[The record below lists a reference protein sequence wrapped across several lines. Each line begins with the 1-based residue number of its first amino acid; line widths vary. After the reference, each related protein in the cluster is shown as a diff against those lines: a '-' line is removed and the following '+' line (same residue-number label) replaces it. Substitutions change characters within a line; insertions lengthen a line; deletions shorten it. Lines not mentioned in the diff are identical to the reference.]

1 MKTALAVLLYLAFP
15 LLLFWWGWFSPWVA
29 LVSTVALA
37 GLLLPFYPTVAS
49 FWNEKPTKTSILA
62 LFYCGI
68 AAFVWTYLA
77 GVGGFRP
84 QHFDYY
90 KHNLVLNNLVRY
102 SWPVRYSDGSY
113 LCYYLAYYLPA
124 AALAK
129 WVGGMAA
136 IPFYLFGWTW
146 LGLWLVVWL
155 LYQLGGKR
163 LLLFFA
169 LFSSPNGLLL
179 LYEIIKSPLPIGA
192 TLRDIWTN
200 DHTIELI
207 QSPGGLMFISHIDS
221 FSASPQHALPAWL
234 ATALFLRLLSFEFG
248 VLGFRFGVSSLGFRV
263 WSLRF
268 GVSGLG
274 FRALGLEQK
283 QKNSKPETVNPKPET
298 ANRQQKPETVN
309 PKQETK
315 LTLLLIAVTLYWS
328 PLVAVGLL
336 PFLGYQVFQEY
347 SSRRAAGSNL
357 WDSSHL
363 WTFFSVL
370 IISIP
375 AFLFFSGH
383 IPLHDERGWWWSLLS
398 TPHQFALWGVF
409 IFLVVGIWAILIVY
423 LKKKSAFSPAE
434 FQLLCISLIV
444 LFALTLFKYGHY
456 NDLPRRAGLP
466 ATLVLCWGLARS
478 LRASFFHNRY
488 LRVSLWLVVIFSA
501 FLPFK
506 HHVLWLTARPYIATT
521 DKSIR
526 DFTPY
531 SIHYLSHYHW
541 GEFDVVSQ
549 YLGKKDAAYLRYF
562 APNTPFVPKQ
572 TTKAFYYW
580 KSVFSLSDYEKKALT
595 QNGINKLY
603 IRFFDVDWDP
613 VSKQAVPKAVV
624 YFKEN
629 PPVAFV
635 PTVFI
640 TNRTLEKLSWGGIE
654 ELAKKIQQKIWQIH
668 RQQSQADVP
677 RIDNSAKF
685 SRKTLHIHEL
695 QIDCDWTLQTKT
707 KYFEL
712 LNQLS
717 KRLDENHNHFGYEVS
732 LSATIR
738 LHQIKFY
745 RTTGV
750 PPVARGMLMYYNMGD
765 WKNPRTENSILDLTT
780 ASRYADYISDYPLPL
795 DVVLPLFRWAI
806 FYRNGRP
813 LKIINH
819 LSHTDFQDNS
829 LFKKASETNQY
840 IALTNTH
847 LWGISVRRGDRFRV
861 EESTV
866 NHLSISA
873 RTLAQEIQNTKLTFA
888 LYHLDSTNL
897 SHYER
902 DSLQQIIQAFR

>member
-1 MKTALAVLLYLAFP
+1 MKTALAVLLYLTFP

-29 LVSTVALA
+29 LVSTVALV
-37 GLLLPFYPTVAS
+37 GLMRPFYPTIVS
-49 FWNEKPTKTSILA
+49 FWKEKPTKTSILA

-68 AAFVWTYLA
+68 AAFAWTYLA

-102 SWPVRYSDGSY
+102 SWPVQYSDGSY

-129 WVGGMAA
+129 LTGGMAA
-136 IPFYLFGWTW
+136 MPYYLFGWTW

-179 LYEIIKSPLPIGA
+179 VYEIIQSPLPLGA
-192 TLRDIWTN
+192 ALRDIWTN

-234 ATALFLRLLSFEFG
+234 ATALFLYSFQKTF
-248 VLGFRFGVSSLGFRV
+248 VVPTKGVSSFLFL
-263 WSLRF
+263 SL
-268 GVSGLG
+268 V
-274 FRALGLEQK
+274 A
-283 QKNSKPETVNPKPET
+283 T
-298 ANRQQKPETVN
+298 
-309 PKQETK
+309 
-315 LTLLLIAVTLYWS
+315 TLYWS

-347 SSRRAAGSNL
+347 NGRRAAGSSL
-357 WDSSHL
+357 WDCSHL

-383 IPLHDERGWWWSLLS
+383 VPLHDARGWWWSLLA
-398 TPHQFALWGVF
+398 TPHQFVLWGIF
-409 IFLVVGIWAILIVY
+409 IFLVVGAWAILIVY
-423 LKKKSAFSPAE
+423 LKKKGAFSPAE
-434 FQLLCISLIV
+434 FQLLCLSLIV
-444 LFALTLFKYGHY
+444 LFVLTLFKYGHY

-478 LRASFFHNRY
+478 LRASFFQDKY
-488 LRVSLWLVVIFSA
+488 LRVGLGLVAIFSA

-506 HHVLWLTARPYIATT
+506 HHALWLTARPYVATT
-521 DKSIR
+521 DKTIR

-531 SIHYLSHYHW
+531 SIHYLSRYHW

-549 YLGKKDAAYLRYF
+549 YLGEKKSAYLRYF
-562 APNTPFVPKQ
+562 APAKPTPPRQ
-572 TTKAFYYW
+572 LTNAFYYW
-580 KSVFSLSDYEKKALT
+580 KSEFSLSRYEKKALA

-603 IRFFDVDWDP
+603 IRFFDVDWEP

-629 PPVAFV
+629 PPVTFV

-640 TNRTLEKLSWGGIE
+640 TNRTLEKLSWGGVE
-654 ELAKKIQQKIWQIH
+654 ELAKKITEKI
-668 RQQSQADVP
+668 
-677 RIDNSAKF
+677 
-685 SRKTLHIHEL
+685 KTLSATIAPNQPVTEV
-695 QIDCDWTLQTKT
+695 QIDCDWSLSTRRS
-707 KYFEL
+707 YFQL
-712 LNQLS
+712 LTQLN
-717 KRLDENHNHFGYEVS
+717 KHLPTQIT

-765 WKNPRTENSILDLTT
+765 WKSLRTENSILDLTT

-819 LSHTDFQDNS
+819 LSHKDFQNNS
-829 LFKKASETNQY
+829 LFKKAPETNQY

-866 NHLSISA
+866 NNLSISA
-873 RTLAQEIQNTKLTFA
+873 KTLAQEIQNTKLTFA
-888 LYHLDSTNL
+888 FYHLDSTNL

-902 DSLQQIIQAFR
+902 DSIQQIIQAFR

>member
-1 MKTALAVLLYLAFP
+1 MKTALAVLLYLTFP

-29 LVSTVALA
+29 LISTVAFV
-37 GLLLPFYPTVAS
+37 GLLFPFYPVIAS
-49 FWNEKPTKTSILA
+49 FWKEKPTKTSLLA

-102 SWPVRYSDGSY
+102 SWPVQYSDGSY

-129 WVGGMAA
+129 LTGGMAA
-136 IPFYLFGWTW
+136 IPYYLFGWTW

-179 LYEIIKSPLPIGA
+179 VYEIIQSPLPLGA
-192 TLRDIWTN
+192 ALRDIWTN

-234 ATALFLRLLSFEFG
+234 TTALFLRFWG
-248 VLGFRFGVSSLGFRV
+248 LG
-263 WSLRF
+263 F
-268 GVSGLG
+268 GVSGCG
-274 FRALGLEQK
+274 FRGLGLRVWGCFGTETKK
-283 QKNSKPETVNPKPET
+283 QETRNMKPETGNRKAGCGFGTETKKQATQNRKPET
-298 ANRQQKPETVN
+298 EN
-309 PKQETK
+309 PKQETENSQ
-315 LTLLLIAVTLYWS
+315 LTLLLIATTLYWS
-328 PLVAVGLL
+328 PLVAAGFF

-347 SSRRAAGSNL
+347 NGRRAAGSNL

-363 WTFFSVL
+363 WEFLLVL

-383 IPLHDERGWWWSLLS
+383 VPLHDARGWWWNLLS
-398 TPHQFALWGVF
+398 TPHQFTLWGVF
-409 IFLVVGIWAILIVY
+409 ILLVVGVWTMLIIY
-423 LKKKSAFSPAE
+423 LKKKGAFSPAE
-434 FQLLCISLIV
+434 FQLLCLSLIV

-466 ATLVLCWGLARS
+466 ATLVLCWGLAHS
-478 LRASFFHNRY
+478 LRASFFQDKY
-488 LRVSLWLVVIFSA
+488 LRVSLWLVAIFSA

-506 HHVLWLTARPYIATT
+506 HHALWLTARPYVAIT
-521 DKSIR
+521 DKTIR

-549 YLGKKDAAYLRYF
+549 YLGAKNSAYLRHF
-562 APNTPFVPKQ
+562 APAKPTPLRQ
-572 TTKAFYYW
+572 LTKAFYYW
-580 KSVFSLSDYEKKALT
+580 KSEFSLSDYEKRALT
-595 QNGINKLY
+595 QNDINKLY

-613 VSKQAVPKAVV
+613 ISKQAVPKAVV

-640 TNRTLEKLSWGGIE
+640 TNRTLEKLSWGGID
-654 ELAKKIQQKIWQIH
+654 ELAKNIAVKINTIT
-668 RQQSQADVP
+668 QSTPQ
-677 RIDNSAKF
+677 
-685 SRKTLHIHEL
+685 LHTTAEV
-695 QIDCDWTLQTKT
+695 QIDCDWSLSTRRSYFQLLTQLKKHLPTQTT
-707 KYFEL
+707 
-712 LNQLS
+712 
-717 KRLDENHNHFGYEVS
+717 

-765 WKNPRTENSILDLTT
+765 WRSPRTENSILDLTT
-780 ASRYADYISDYPLPL
+780 AGRYADYISDYPLPL

-819 LSHTDFQDNS
+819 LSYRYFQNS
-829 LFKKASETNQY
+829 PLFKKAPEANQY
-840 IALTNTH
+840 IALANTH

>member
-1 MKTALAVLLYLAFP
+1 MKTALAVLLYLTFP
-15 LLLFWWGWFSPWVA
+15 LLFFWWGWFSPWVA
-29 LVSTVALA
+29 LVSTVALVR
-37 GLLLPFYPTVAS
+37 LLFPFYPVITS
-49 FWNEKPTKTSILA
+49 FWREKPTKTSILA

-102 SWPVRYSDGSY
+102 SWPVQYSDGTY

-129 WVGGMAA
+129 LTGGMAA
-136 IPFYLFGWTW
+136 VPYYLFGWTW

-163 LLLFFA
+163 FLLFFA

-179 LYEIIKSPLPIGA
+179 VYEIIKSPLPLGA
-192 TLRDIWTN
+192 ALRDIWTN

-221 FSASPQHALPAWL
+221 FSASPQHVLPAWL
-234 ATALFLRLLSFEFG
+234 ATVLLLYSFQKILVIPTKEVSSFLFL
-248 VLGFRFGVSSLGFRV
+248 SL
-263 WSLRF
+263 
-268 GVSGLG
+268 
-274 FRALGLEQK
+274 
-283 QKNSKPETVNPKPET
+283 T
-298 ANRQQKPETVN
+298 A
-309 PKQETK
+309 
-315 LTLLLIAVTLYWS
+315 ITLYWS

-347 SSRRAAGSNL
+347 NGQRAAGSGL

-383 IPLHDERGWWWSLLS
+383 VPLHDERGWWWNLLS
-398 TPHQFALWGVF
+398 TPHQFALWGIF
-409 IFLVVGIWAILIVY
+409 IFLVVGVWAILIIY
-423 LKKKSAFSPAE
+423 LKKKGAFFLAE
-434 FQLLCISLIV
+434 FQLLYISLVV

-478 LRASFFHNRY
+478 LRASFFQNKY
-488 LRVSLWLVVIFSA
+488 LRVSLGLVAIFSA

-506 HHVLWLTARPYIATT
+506 HHVLWLTARPYVATT
-521 DKSIR
+521 NKTIR

-562 APNTPFVPKQ
+562 APNTPFVAKQ

-580 KSVFSLSDYEKKALT
+580 KSQFSLSDYEKKVLA
-595 QNGINKLY
+595 QNRINKLY

-640 TNRTLEKLSWGGIE
+640 TNRTLEKLSWGGVE

-677 RIDNSAKF
+677 RINNSAKF

-695 QIDCDWTLQTKT
+695 QIDCDWTLQTKA

-717 KRLDENHNHFGYEVS
+717 KQLDENHNHFGYKVT

-750 PPVARGMLMYYNMGD
+750 PPVKRGMLMYYNMGD
-765 WKNPRTENSILDLTT
+765 WKSPRTENSILDLSI

-819 LSHTDFQDNS
+819 LSHKDFQNS
-829 LFKKASETNQY
+829 LLFKKAPETNQY

-847 LWGISVRRGDRFRV
+847 LWGISIRRGDRFRV

-866 NHLSISA
+866 NNLSISA

>member
-1 MKTALAVLLYLAFP
+1 MKTALAILLYLTFP

-29 LVSTVALA
+29 LVSTIALV
-37 GLLLPFYPTVAS
+37 GLLYQFYPAIAS
-49 FWNEKPTKTSILA
+49 FWKEKPTKTSLWA

-102 SWPVRYSDGSY
+102 SWPVQYSDGSY

-129 WVGGMAA
+129 LTGGMAA
-136 IPFYLFGWTW
+136 IPYYLFGWTW
-146 LGLWLVVWL
+146 LGLWLIVWL

-179 LYEIIKSPLPIGA
+179 VYEIIQSPLPLGA
-192 TLRDIWTN
+192 ALRDIWTN

-234 ATALFLRLLSFEFG
+234 ITALFLRFWSLGFG
-248 VLGFRFGVSSLGFRV
+248 VAGLEFQVWSLGFGVS
-263 WSLRF
+263 
-268 GVSGLG
+268 
-274 FRALGLEQK
+274 GLEQK
-283 QKNSKPETVNPKPET
+283 QKNRQSKTE
-298 ANRQQKPETVN
+298 N
-309 PKQETK
+309 PKQKTRNRKQKTENSQ
-315 LTLLLIAVTLYWS
+315 LTLLLIATILYWS
-328 PLVAVGLL
+328 PLVAVGFL
-336 PFLGYQVFQEY
+336 PFLGYQIFQEY
-347 SSRRAAGSNL
+347 KGQRAAGSNL
-357 WDSSHL
+357 WEYSHL
-363 WTFFSVL
+363 WKFLSVL

-383 IPLHDERGWWWSLLS
+383 VPLHDARGWWWNLLS
-398 TPHQFALWGVF
+398 TPHQFILWGVF
-409 IFLVVGIWAILIVY
+409 IFLVVGVWAMLIIY
-423 LKKKSAFSPAE
+423 LKKKGAFSPAE
-434 FQLLCISLIV
+434 FQLLCLSLIV

-466 ATLVLCWGLARS
+466 ATLVLCWGLAQS
-478 LRASFFHNRY
+478 LRASFFKDKY
-488 LRVSLWLVVIFSA
+488 LRVGLWLVAIFSA

-506 HHVLWLTARPYIATT
+506 HHAMWLTARPYVATT
-521 DKSIR
+521 DKTIR

-531 SIHYLSHYHW
+531 PIHYLSHYHW

-549 YLGKKDAAYLRYF
+549 YLGAKKSMYLRYF
-562 APNTPFVPKQ
+562 APAKPTPPRQ
-572 TTKAFYYW
+572 LTKAFYYW
-580 KSVFSLSDYEKKALT
+580 KSEFSLSEYEKRALT
-595 QNGINKLY
+595 QNDINKLY

-613 VSKQAVPKAVV
+613 ISNQAVPKAVV

-654 ELAKKIQQKIWQIH
+654 ELAKKVQQKIWQIH
-668 RQQSQADVP
+668 RQHSQADIP

-685 SRKTLHIHEL
+685 SRNTLHIHEL
-695 QIDCDWTLQTKT
+695 QIDCDWTLQTKA

-717 KRLDENHNHFGYEVS
+717 KQLDANHSHFGYKVA

-765 WKNPRTENSILDLTT
+765 WKSPRTENSILDLNT
-780 ASRYADYISDYPLPL
+780 ASRYADYVSDYPLPL

-819 LSHTDFQDNS
+819 LSHKDFQNSS

-840 IALTNTH
+840 IALTNTR

>member
-1 MKTALAVLLYLAFP
+1 MKTALAVLLYLTFP
-15 LLLFWWGWFSPWVA
+15 LLLFGWGWFSPWVA
-29 LVSTVALA
+29 LVSTVALV
-37 GLLLPFYPTVAS
+37 GLMRPFYPTIVS
-49 FWNEKPTKTSILA
+49 FWKEKPTKTSILA

-102 SWPVRYSDGSY
+102 SWPVKYSDGSY

-129 WVGGMAA
+129 LAGGMAA
-136 IPFYLFGWTW
+136 MPYYLFGWTW

-179 LYEIIKSPLPIGA
+179 VYEIIQSPLPLGA
-192 TLRDIWTN
+192 ALRDIWTN

-234 ATALFLRLLSFEFG
+234 ITALFLYSFQKTF
-248 VLGFRFGVSSLGFRV
+248 VVPTKGVSSFLFL
-263 WSLRF
+263 SL
-268 GVSGLG
+268 V
-274 FRALGLEQK
+274 A
-283 QKNSKPETVNPKPET
+283 T
-298 ANRQQKPETVN
+298 
-309 PKQETK
+309 
-315 LTLLLIAVTLYWS
+315 TLYWS

-347 SSRRAAGSNL
+347 NGRREAGSSL
-357 WDSSHL
+357 WDSSLL
-363 WTFFSVL
+363 WTFFLVL

-383 IPLHDERGWWWSLLS
+383 VPLHDARGWWWNLLA
-398 TPHQFALWGVF
+398 TPHQFVLWGIF
-409 IFLVVGIWAILIVY
+409 IFLVVGVWTILILF
-423 LKKKSAFSPAE
+423 LKTKGAFSPAE
-434 FQLLCISLIV
+434 FQLLCLSLIV
-444 LFALTLFKYGHY
+444 LFVLTLFKYGHY

-478 LRASFFHNRY
+478 LRASFFQDKY
-488 LRVSLWLVVIFSA
+488 LRVGLGLVAIFSA

-506 HHVLWLTARPYIATT
+506 HHALWLTARPYVATT
-521 DKSIR
+521 DKTIR

-531 SIHYLSHYHW
+531 SIHYLSRYHW

-549 YLGKKDAAYLRYF
+549 YLGEKKSAYLRYF
-562 APNTPFVPKQ
+562 APTKPTPPRQ
-572 TTKAFYYW
+572 LTNAFYYW
-580 KSVFSLSDYEKKALT
+580 KSEFSLSGYEKKALA
-595 QNGINKLY
+595 QNSINKLY

-640 TNRTLEKLSWGGIE
+640 TNRTLEKLSWGGVE
-654 ELAKKIQQKIWQIH
+654 ELAKKITEKI
-668 RQQSQADVP
+668 
-677 RIDNSAKF
+677 
-685 SRKTLHIHEL
+685 KTLSATIAPNQPVTEV
-695 QIDCDWTLQTKT
+695 QIDCDWSLSTRRS
-707 KYFEL
+707 YFQL
-712 LNQLS
+712 LTQLN
-717 KRLDENHNHFGYEVS
+717 KHLPTQIT

-765 WKNPRTENSILDLTT
+765 WKSLRTENSILDLTT

-819 LSHTDFQDNS
+819 LSLKDFQNNS
-829 LFKKASETNQY
+829 LFKKAPETNQY
-840 IALTNTH
+840 IVRKNTH

-866 NHLSISA
+866 NNLSISA
-873 RTLAQEIQNTKLTFA
+873 KTLAQEIQNTKLTFA

>member
-1 MKTALAVLLYLAFP
+1 MKTALAILLYLTFP

-29 LVSTVALA
+29 LVSTIALV
-37 GLLLPFYPTVAS
+37 GLLYQFYPAIAS
-49 FWNEKPTKTSILA
+49 FWKEKPTKTSLWA

-102 SWPVRYSDGSY
+102 SWPVQYSDGSY

-129 WVGGMAA
+129 LTGGMAA
-136 IPFYLFGWTW
+136 IPYYLFGWTW
-146 LGLWLVVWL
+146 LGLWLIVWL

-179 LYEIIKSPLPIGA
+179 VYEIIQSPLPLGA
-192 TLRDIWTN
+192 ALRDIWTN

-234 ATALFLRLLSFEFG
+234 ITALFLRFWSLGFG
-248 VLGFRFGVSSLGFRV
+248 VAGLEFQVWSLGFGVS
-263 WSLRF
+263 
-268 GVSGLG
+268 
-274 FRALGLEQK
+274 GLEQK
-283 QKNSKPETVNPKPET
+283 QKNRQSKTE
-298 ANRQQKPETVN
+298 N
-309 PKQETK
+309 PKQKTRNRKQKTENSQ
-315 LTLLLIAVTLYWS
+315 LTLLLIATILYWS
-328 PLVAVGLL
+328 PLVAVGFL
-336 PFLGYQVFQEY
+336 PFLGYQIFQEY
-347 SSRRAAGSNL
+347 KGQRAAGSNL
-357 WDSSHL
+357 WEYSHL
-363 WTFFSVL
+363 WKFLSVL

-383 IPLHDERGWWWSLLS
+383 VPLHDARGWWWNLLS
-398 TPHQFALWGVF
+398 TPHQFILWGVF
-409 IFLVVGIWAILIVY
+409 IFLVVGVWAMLIIY
-423 LKKKSAFSPAE
+423 LKKKGAFSPAE
-434 FQLLCISLIV
+434 FQLLCLSLIV

-466 ATLVLCWGLARS
+466 ATLVLCWGLAQS
-478 LRASFFHNRY
+478 LRASFFKDKY
-488 LRVSLWLVVIFSA
+488 LRVGLWLVAIFSA

-506 HHVLWLTARPYIATT
+506 HHAMWLTARPYVATT
-521 DKSIR
+521 DKTIR

-531 SIHYLSHYHW
+531 PIHYLSHYHW

-549 YLGKKDAAYLRYF
+549 YLGAKKSMYLRYF
-562 APNTPFVPKQ
+562 APAKPTPPRQ
-572 TTKAFYYW
+572 LTKAFYYW
-580 KSVFSLSDYEKKALT
+580 KSEFSLSEYEKRALT
-595 QNGINKLY
+595 QNDINKLY

-613 VSKQAVPKAVV
+613 ISNQAVPKAVV

-654 ELAKKIQQKIWQIH
+654 ELAKKVQQKIWQIH
-668 RQQSQADVP
+668 RQHSQADIP

-685 SRKTLHIHEL
+685 SRNTLHIHEL
-695 QIDCDWTLQTKT
+695 QIDCDWTLQTKA

-717 KRLDENHNHFGYEVS
+717 KQLDANHSHFGYKVA

-765 WKNPRTENSILDLTT
+765 WKSPRTENSILDLNT
-780 ASRYADYISDYPLPL
+780 ASRYADYVSDYPLPL

-806 FYRNGRP
+806 F
-813 LKIINH
+813 
-819 LSHTDFQDNS
+819 
-829 LFKKASETNQY
+829 
-840 IALTNTH
+840 
-847 LWGISVRRGDRFRV
+847 
-861 EESTV
+861 
-866 NHLSISA
+866 
-873 RTLAQEIQNTKLTFA
+873 
-888 LYHLDSTNL
+888 
-897 SHYER
+897 
-902 DSLQQIIQAFR
+902 

>member
-1 MKTALAVLLYLAFP
+1 MKTALAVLLYLTFP
-15 LLLFWWGWFSPWVA
+15 LLLFWWGWFSPC
-29 LVSTVALA
+29 VALA
-37 GLLLPFYPTVAS
+37 GIVALVGLLFPFYPTVAS
-49 FWNEKPTKTSILA
+49 FWKKKITKASL
-62 LFYCGI
+62 LPFFYCGI

-90 KHNLVLNNLVRY
+90 KHNLIINNLVRY
-102 SWPVRYSDGSY
+102 SWPVQYSDGTY

-136 IPFYLFGWTW
+136 VPYYLFGWTW

-179 LYEIIKSPLPIGA
+179 VYEIIKSPLPIGA

-234 ATALFLRLLSFEFG
+234 AMALFLRFLSFEFG
-248 VLGFRFGVSSLGFRV
+248 VLSFGLWGF
-263 WSLRF
+263 W
-268 GVSGLG
+268 
-274 FRALGLEQK
+274 
-283 QKNSKPETVNPKPET
+283 KNNEKPEIG
-298 ANRQQKPETVN
+298 NRKQQ
-309 PKQETK
+309 TK
-315 LTLLLIAVTLYWS
+315 LTLLLIATTLYWS
-328 PLVAVGLL
+328 PLIALGLL

-347 SSRRAAGSNL
+347 SSRSIAGSQL
-357 WDSSHL
+357 WAVIL
-363 WTFFSVL
+363 GFF
-370 IISIP
+370 ISAP
-375 AFLFFSGH
+375 ALVFFSGH
-383 IPLHDERGWWWSLLS
+383 TPLPDERGWWWNLLL
-398 TPHQFALWGVF
+398 TPHQFALWGIF
-409 IFLVVGIWAILIVY
+409 ILLVVGVWSILIIF
-423 LKKKSAFSPAE
+423 LKKKGAFSSAE
-434 FQLLCISLIV
+434 FQLLCLSLSV

-478 LRASFFHNRY
+478 LRASFFQDKY
-488 LRVSLWLVVIFSA
+488 LRVGLGLVVAFGA

-506 HHVLWLTARPYIATT
+506 HHVLWLTERPYVVIT

-549 YLGKKDAAYLRYF
+549 YLGKKNATYLRYF
-562 APNTPFVPKQ
+562 APHTPFLPKQ

-580 KSVFSLSDYEKKALT
+580 KSVFSLSDYEKKALA
-595 QNGINKLY
+595 QNSINKLY

-613 VSKQAVPKAVV
+613 IRKQAVPKAVV

-654 ELAKKIQQKIWQIH
+654 ELAKKITEKMKVLSATIAS
-668 RQQSQADVP
+668 SQPV
-677 RIDNSAKF
+677 
-685 SRKTLHIHEL
+685 TEV
-695 QIDCDWTLQTKT
+695 QIDCDWSLSTRRS
-707 KYFEL
+707 YFQL
-712 LNQLS
+712 LTQLN
-717 KRLDENHNHFGYEVS
+717 KHLPTQIT

-745 RTTGV
+745 RTTGI

-765 WKNPRTENSILDLTT
+765 WKNLRTENSILDLTT
-780 ASRYADYISDYPLPL
+780 ASRYADYVSDYPLPL
-795 DVVLPLFRWAI
+795 DVVLPVFCWAI

-819 LSHTDFQDNS
+819 LSHKDFQNNLS
-829 LFKKASETNQY
+829 FRKAPETNQY
-840 IALTNTH
+840 IAVANTH
-847 LWGISVRRGDRFRV
+847 FWGISVRRGDRFRV

-873 RTLAQEIQNTKLTFA
+873 RTLAQEIQNTKITFA